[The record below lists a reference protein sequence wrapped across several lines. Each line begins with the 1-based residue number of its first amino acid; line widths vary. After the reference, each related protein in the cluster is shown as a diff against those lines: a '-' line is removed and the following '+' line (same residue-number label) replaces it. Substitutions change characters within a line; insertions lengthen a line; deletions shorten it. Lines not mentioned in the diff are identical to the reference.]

1 MAPGAGSRAHLVHV
15 PQPAP
20 CPQHLVASPQPLGV
34 PSPQRGHRQV
44 PHEAATA
51 EQQVL
56 YSAHEHRSH
65 CRCFPSKPGVP
76 DTGFA
81 TLLQLTAPR
90 GSDLPPNSPFTVCPG
105 QVGAACPG
113 IGRQPANGC
122 GWHGGCVTPPARPQ
136 SQLPKL
142 RQASP
147 GCSLGAG
154 SPGR

>member
-1 MAPGAGSRAHLVHV
+1 MKSYRWTGSWLSVRIPQWPQARAHLVHV

-20 CPQHLVASPQPLGV
+20 CPQHLVASPQPLSV

-81 TLLQLTAPR
+81 TLLQLTTPGGQICHQTGLSLYVPSRLGRHAP
-90 GSDLPPNSPFTVCPG
+90 GLGASQPTAAAGTEAVSP
-105 QVGAACPG
+105 
-113 IGRQPANGC
+113 R
-122 GWHGGCVTPPARPQ
+122 PPAAP
-136 SQLPKL
+136 
-142 RQASP
+142 AS
-147 GCSLGAG
+147 
-154 SPGR
+154 